1 MLKYKNREEFLAL
14 VKTLKNTEVVYD
26 KKNIVI
32 VMVKTFSD
40 CNTLFCSDTVN
51 WCIANKKEYWDDYVN
66 KPSRKQYFIIDF
78 NDFKQ
83 IFSFTS
89 IDDERNNFSMI
100 GFTTEGNEIVAA
112 HARNDDNLIN
122 HYNNRFENI
131 LKEKG
136 IYNFVSN
143 ACNEFNFIMDVV
155 ITLVVVLMF
164 VTPFIVL
171 LFF

>member
-40 CNTLFCSDTVN
+40 CSTLFCSDTVN

-83 IFSFTS
+83 TFSIIS
-89 IDDERNNFSMI
+89 INDERNNFSMI
-100 GFTTEGNEIVAA
+100 GFTTEDNKIVAA
-112 HARNDDNLIN
+112 HARNDDNLIG
-122 HYNNRFENI
+122 HYNNRFKNT

-136 IYNFVSN
+136 IYYFVEN
-143 ACNEFNFIMDVV
+143 GCCEFDFKMAVV
-155 ITLVVVLMF
+155 IALVVLIF
-164 VTPFIVL
+164 ATPFIVS